1 MRTRTF
7 FILTALTVCIIVLPM
22 QAQTQFA
29 DKQMEKKKSF
39 ESVEGKAL
47 EQWIKDLKDKDPFI
61 RENAIHMLKV
71 FGSAAREASP
81 QLVKALTDHDVSIR
95 VNAAI
100 TIGFVGFNDDDVAK
114 GIDALRNLL
123 ATDPQAIVRFQAAQ
137 ALCRLQHLATPAAPT
152 LASRLRDNDSWEIRR
167 ACAAALAFAG
177 RDKAGG
183 PDRVVLKSLED
194 LMWDHCSEVRLEGL
208 KSLIMLGIPGG
219 LGDRMQEERLV
230 TQMIGNEKQAR
241 VAIWA
246 RVLLLRINVAPP
258 VEDKSTKRAAL
269 GGSGADKADKVEK
282 NLIALAK
289 YLKSPDYLT
298 RLSAA
303 QAFAVIGRDGKS
315 RVDDLA
321 DLLEAEKELPILF
334 HARRRAG
341 GDGTLCR
348 KSLAGTH
355 EAEEPE
361 LQFATAAGAD

>member
-1 MRTRTF
+1 
-7 FILTALTVCIIVLPM
+7 M

-29 DKQMEKKKSF
+29 EKQMDKKKSF
-39 ESVEGKAL
+39 ESVEGKL
-47 EQWIKDLKDKDPFI
+47 MEQWIRDLKDKDPYI

-81 QLVKALTDHDVSIR
+81 QLVKALRDPDVSIR

-100 TIGFVGFNDDDVAK
+100 TLGFVGFNDDDVTT
-114 GIDALRNLL
+114 GINALKNLL
-123 ATDPQAIVRFQAAQ
+123 VNDPQAIVRFQAAQ
-137 ALCRLQHLATPAAPT
+137 ALCRLQHLATPAAPE
-152 LASRLRDNDSWEIRR
+152 LASKLRDKDSWEIRR
-167 ACAAALAFAG
+167 ACATALAFAG

-219 LGDRMQEERLV
+219 LNDRLTEEGLLTR
-230 TQMIGNEKQAR
+230 MITNEKQAR

-258 VEDKSTKRAAL
+258 VEDKSNKRAAL

-315 RVDDLA
+315 RVADLA

-334 HARRRAG
+334 HTVVALGEMGPYAE
-341 GDGTLCR
+341 TALPALMKL
-348 KSLAGTH
+348 KSQNLNSPQLRDEIDKAISAVKKLA
-355 EAEEPE
+355 
-361 LQFATAAGAD
+361 LK